1 MASFT
6 IDSEKNET
14 VSNLSSLFDFLID
27 FKNFESILPQDRV
40 DGFQFTHEQCSF
52 NIKGITQMTIKI
64 MEKKPHEYIL
74 FTSDGLGKF
83 NFKLKVFLIGES
95 AQPGLCRVELAGDLN
110 PIILSFANQPLMQL
124 VNTMSSRL
132 SKLELN

>member
-6 IDSEKNET
+6 IDSEKNDT
-14 VSNLSSLFDFLID
+14 VSKLSSLFDFLVD
-27 FKNFESILPQDRV
+27 FKNFESILPQDKV
-40 DGFQFTHEQCSF
+40 DGFEFSHEHCSF

-64 MEKKPHEYIL
+64 SEKKPHEYIL
-74 FTSDGLGKF
+74 FNSDGLGKY

-95 AQPGLCRVELAGDLN
+95 EQPGKCRVELAGDLN
-110 PIILSFANQPLMQL
+110 PVILSFANKPLMQL

-132 SKLELN
+132 SGLELN